1 MRILFCNY
9 EYPPLGGG
17 GGVVNAMLAEELASR
32 HQVTVLTSCGPNLTN
47 EETLNNVR
55 IIRVPVYTRRQ
66 MAAANFPSMAAYI
79 MNGLRYG
86 TKLLQKEQFDII
98 NTHFALPSG
107 PVGDSL
113 SRKFNIPNVLSVHG
127 GDLYDPSK
135 FTSPHRHLL
144 LRMWVNSLLHKAD
157 AVVGQSRNTNENVTN
172 FYDANLK
179 PALIPL
185 GINRPQFPATTR
197 EELGFKA
204 QEKILVTVGRQV
216 SRKANDR
223 LITVF
228 SRLKQDNCKLVLIGS
243 GPQQESLQALAK
255 QLNVADKVVFAGFV
269 SEEKKF
275 ALLANADIYVS
286 TSQHEGFG
294 LVFLEA
300 MAAGLPV
307 MCYNHGGQTDFLEH
321 GKTGALLELNDE
333 STFLTELNRLLS
345 DQALVKQVGDYN
357 KQKVEQYFIENCAQQ
372 YETLFE
378 NLVKQ
383 SKGWVAD
390 TSKS

>member
-17 GGVVNAMLAEELASR
+17 GGVVNAMLAEDLANR
-32 HQVTVLTSCGPNLTN
+32 HQVTVLTSCGPNQAA
-47 EETLNNVR
+47 EETINNVR

-79 MNGLRYG
+79 VNGMRYG
-86 TKLLQKEQFDII
+86 IKLLEKERFDII

-107 PVGDSL
+107 PVGNVL
-113 SRKFNIPNVLSVHG
+113 SNKFNIPNVLSVHG

-135 FTSPHRHLL
+135 FTSPHRHFL

-157 AVVGQSRNTNENVTN
+157 AVVGQSRNTNENVTH
-172 FYDANLK
+172 FYDASLQ

-185 GINRPQFPATTR
+185 GINRPVFPETSR
-197 EELGFKA
+197 QELGFGEH
-204 QEKILVTVGRQV
+204 EKILVTVGRQV

-228 SRLKQDNCKLVLIGS
+228 SRLKQDHCKLVLIGS
-243 GPQQESLQALAK
+243 GPQQEPLQALAK
-255 QLNVADKVVFAGFV
+255 QLGVADKVVFAGFV
-269 SEEKKF
+269 SDEKKF
-275 ALLANADIYVS
+275 ALLANADLYVS

-300 MAAGLPV
+300 MAAGLPLL
-307 MCYNHGGQTDFLEH
+307 CYNHGGQTDFLEH
-321 GKTGALLELNDE
+321 GKTGALLNLNDE
-333 STFLTELNRLLS
+333 DSFLKELNTLLT
-345 DQALVKQVGDYN
+345 DEAKAKQVGDYN
-357 KQKVEQYFIENCAQQ
+357 KQKVEQYFIENCARQ
-372 YETLFE
+372 YESLFE
-378 NLVKQ
+378 QLLNQ
-383 SKGWVAD
+383 PGQYA
-390 TSKS
+390 TGNR